1 MQKDLTYIHVS
12 EKLNQL
18 NAELPPEAQYVITTL
33 ENAGYEAWAVGG
45 CVRDALLG
53 LPFSDVDIACNAT
66 WEETKTVFE
75 HAEPFKEKP
84 STVHETGTKHGTVTV
99 VVEHEAF
106 EITTFRQDGE
116 YKDGRH
122 PEKVSFVRTIEEDL
136 ARRDFTI
143 NALAFH
149 PKRGLCDPFG
159 GFQDLQAGIIRCVG
173 DPEKRFEED
182 ALRILRACR
191 FVSQLGFSLDS
202 DTYTAMLRKK
212 SWVLRVSIER
222 IRHEIDRLLMS
233 DHVHKALMETVE
245 VLTIVL
251 PELLP
256 MKDFDQRTP
265 YHIYTVLEH
274 TAWAVQH
281 IPASRTLRWAMLL
294 HDMGK
299 PAAFFTDKTGRGH
312 FYGHPRI
319 SLEIARGILERFGY
333 SKAFRE
339 DVLLLV
345 AHHDETVAA
354 TPKSVKRMIAKLN
367 NKPEL
372 FRLLCEVKRADA
384 KAQAPMCAT
393 RLGDINALEAIL
405 DDILAHEEAFSIRDL
420 ALNGEDLKELGY
432 EPGPLM
438 GAALQAALD
447 AVINEELPNEDS
459 ALKEFAR
466 NYLAQNTKQ

>member
-1 MQKDLTYIHVS
+1 MDTNINEVLYRLNEKGHEAYIVGGAVRDILLG
-12 EKLNQL
+12 KI
-18 NAELPPEAQYVITTL
+18 PYDFDITTSATPD
-33 ENAGYEAWAVGG
+33 EVIAI
-45 CVRDALLG
+45 
-53 LPFSDVDIACNAT
+53 FSD
-66 WEETKTVFE
+66 
-75 HAEPFKEKP
+75 HGMYL
-84 STVHETGTKHGTVTV
+84 TGLKHGTVSV
-99 VVEHEAF
+99 IYDKKVI
-106 EITTFRQDGE
+106 EITTFR
-116 YKDGRH
+116 KDGHYRDSRH
-122 PEKVSFVRTIEEDL
+122 PDEVYFTKDVTLDL
-136 ARRDFTI
+136 KRRDFTI
-143 NALAFH
+143 NTFLMDKDEKIYDLLKAKEDLDKKLIRTVGE
-149 PKRGLCDPFG
+149 PK
-159 GFQDLQAGIIRCVG
+159 
-173 DPEKRFEED
+173 KRFEED

-222 IRHEIDRLLMS
+222 IRHEINRLLMS

-256 MKDFDQRTP
+256 MKGFDQRTP

-299 PAAFFTDKTGRGH
+299 PAAFFTDETGRGH

-339 DVLLLV
+339 EVLLLV